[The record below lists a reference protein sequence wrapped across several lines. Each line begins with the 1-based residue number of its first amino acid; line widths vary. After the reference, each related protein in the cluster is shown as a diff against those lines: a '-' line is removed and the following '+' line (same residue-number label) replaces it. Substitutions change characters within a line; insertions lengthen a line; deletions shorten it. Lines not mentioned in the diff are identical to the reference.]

1 MDVSGNAAERGVE
14 RRPQPLPRGLA
25 PYLAEVRRGMPL
37 FGEVAARRKPGGN
50 GHERDVTLPGLL
62 GSLAQGLEAPQ

>member
-1 MDVSGNAAERGVE
+1 
-14 RRPQPLPRGLA
+14 
-25 PYLAEVRRGMPL
+25 MPL